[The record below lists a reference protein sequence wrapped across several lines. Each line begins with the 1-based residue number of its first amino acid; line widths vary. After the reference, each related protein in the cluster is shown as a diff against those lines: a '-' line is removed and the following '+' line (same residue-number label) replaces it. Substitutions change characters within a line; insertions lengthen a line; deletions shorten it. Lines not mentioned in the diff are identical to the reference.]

1 MKPTDIETFVQV
13 GALTVDPD
21 GSRAVAALSHASLG
35 ADATVG
41 QLWELPL
48 DDGAGPAR
56 ARRLT
61 RGRRDLAPRF
71 SPDGRL
77 LAFLRAV
84 PGGKPQV
91 HVVDARGGEPL
102 VVTDQPLGV
111 GSFTWSPDSTQIAFV
126 AAVPEAG
133 RYGTVDG
140 LGPDAEP
147 ARRITTVRYSGNGR
161 GYTIDKRT
169 HVFVVDVPDVAA
181 EPAYEPAPDVVPV
194 EGDGPADPP
203 SLVPAARRVTHVD
216 TDHGSPVFTADGE
229 RLLVIAALHDGRDTD
244 LRSDVW
250 SFPVPAHDADD
261 ARTAEPVRVT
271 GDEPLDVAAVAVG
284 PDGRA
289 WFVAAELGP
298 EGRDFVAR
306 TTAAYVAE
314 AVAGGFASPRRV
326 TDPAAH
332 DLALAGSDASLV
344 AVPGAVF
351 VAERR
356 RGRGPLLRVGADG
369 SVTRVLD
376 GDLEATALAVGD
388 GALVVAVATPG
399 SAGDVVAVF
408 LDDEHRPAGEPRTL
422 TDLGGPARASG
433 VVVPVEEEHPS
444 KDGTPVHGWV
454 AVPDGGRGQ
463 SGAHPV
469 LLMIHGGPFA
479 QYTVGLFDETQ
490 VYTSAGYAVVYCN
503 PRGSSGYGREH
514 GLAIKER
521 IGTVDLEDVLGF
533 LDGVLASHPELDA
546 DRVGIL
552 GGSYGGYLTA
562 WTIAHDHRFAAAVV
576 ERGYLDPEAFIG
588 TSDIG
593 SFFSEEY
600 TGADP
605 AHRATQS
612 PQAVV
617 DQVRTPTL
625 VVHSEQDLRCP
636 LSQAE
641 RYYAALR
648 RGGVDAEL
656 LVFPGE
662 NHELSRSGRPRH
674 RVQRFDAILDW
685 FGRYLPV

>member
-1 MKPTDIETFVQV
+1 MRPTDIETFTQV

-21 GSRAVAALSHASLG
+21 GSRAVVAVSYASLA

-48 DDGAGPAR
+48 GDEAGPGG

-102 VVTDQPLGV
+102 AVTDQPLGV
-111 GSFTWSPDSTQIAFV
+111 SDLAWSPDSARIAFV
-126 AAVPEAG
+126 AAVPEPG

-161 GYTIDKRT
+161 GYTIDKRS
-169 HVFVVDVPDVAA
+169 HVFVVDVPDVAG
-181 EPAYEPAPDVVPV
+181 EPSYEPAPDVPAEGGEDAAGESAVPV
-194 EGDGPADPP
+194 
-203 SLVPAARRVTHVD
+203 ARRATHVD

-244 LRSDVW
+244 LRTDVW
-250 SFPVPAHDADD
+250 SFPVPAGDADD
-261 ARTAEPVRVT
+261 EPAGEPVRVT
-271 GDEPLDVAAVAVG
+271 GDENLDVGAVTVG
-284 PDGRA
+284 PDGLV
-289 WFVAAELGP
+289 WFTSAEMGGS
-298 EGRDFVAR
+298 GRDFVAR
-306 TTAAYVAE
+306 TTAAYVVE
-314 AVAGGFASPRRV
+314 PGPNGWGEPRRV
-326 TDPAAH
+326 TDPAQH
-332 DLALAGSDASLV
+332 DLALAGSDAGLV
-344 AVPGAVF
+344 AVPGAVL
-351 VAERR
+351 VVDRS
-356 RGRGPLLRVGADG
+356 RGRGPVLRVDADG
-369 SVTRVLD
+369 EVTTVLD
-376 GDLEATALAVGD
+376 GDLEATGLAVG
-388 GALVVAVATPG
+388 GGTLAVGVVTPA
-399 SAGDVVAVF
+399 SAGDVVAVA
-408 LDDEHRPAGEPRTL
+408 LDDDHRPVGAPRAL
-422 TDLGGPARASG
+422 TDLGGAARASG

-444 KDGTPVHGWV
+444 ADGTPVHGWV
-454 AVPDGGRGQ
+454 AVPDGRAEG
-463 SGAHPV
+463 SGPHPV

-503 PRGSSGYGREH
+503 PRGSAGYGREH

-521 IGTVDLEDVLGF
+521 MGTVDLEDVLGF
-533 LDGVLASHPELDA
+533 LDGVLAAHPELDA

-562 WTIAHDHRFAAAVV
+562 WTVAHDHRFAAAVV
-576 ERGYLDPEAFIG
+576 ERGFLDPEAFIG

-605 AHRATQS
+605 AHRAAQS

-617 DQVRTPTL
+617 GQVRTPTL

-648 RGGVDAEL
+648 RGGVDSEL

-662 NHELSRSGRPRH
+662 NHELSRAGRPRH

>member
-1 MKPTDIETFVQV
+1 MRPSDIETFVQV
-13 GALTVDPD
+13 GALTVDPA
-21 GSRAVAALSHASLG
+21 GTRAVAALSRASLA

-48 DDGAGPAR
+48 AAEGGPGR

-77 LAFLRAV
+77 LAFLRAA

-102 VVTDQPLGV
+102 AVTDQPLGV
-111 GSFTWSPDSTQIAFV
+111 TDLAWSPDSTRIAFV
-126 AAVPEAG
+126 AAVPEPG

-161 GYTIDKRT
+161 GYTIDKRA

-181 EPAYEPAPDVVPV
+181 EPAYEQAPAAPS
-194 EGDGPADPP
+194 EGDHGDPP
-203 SLVPAARRVTHVD
+203 SAAPSTVPDARRVTRVE
-216 TDHGSPVFTADGE
+216 TDHASPVFTPDGE
-229 RLLVIAALHDGRDTD
+229 RLLVVAALHEGRDGD

-250 SFPVPAHDADD
+250 SFAVPSAGASADAV
-261 ARTAEPVRVT
+261 AEPVRVT
-271 GDEPLDVAAVAVG
+271 GADPLDVSALTVG
-284 PDGRA
+284 PDGLV
-289 WFVAAELGP
+289 WFTAAELGP
-298 EGRDFVAR
+298 GGRDFVAR
-306 TTAAYVAE
+306 TTAAYVVEQAD
-314 AVAGGFASPRRV
+314 GGFEVPRRV
-326 TDPAAH
+326 TDPAEH
-332 DLALAGSDASLV
+332 DLAGSDVGLV
-344 AVPGAVF
+344 AVPGALF
-351 VAERR
+351 VADRT
-356 RGRGPLLRVGADG
+356 RGRAPLLRVGADG
-369 SVTRVLD
+369 DLSTVLG
-376 GDLEATALAVGD
+376 GDVEATAVAVG
-388 GALVVAVATPG
+388 GESLVVAVVTSG
-399 SAGDVVAVF
+399 SAGDVVVLA
-408 LDDEHRPAGEPRTL
+408 LDDGLRPTGEPRPL
-422 TDLGGPARASG
+422 TDLGVAARASG

-444 KDGTPVHGWV
+444 ADGSAVHGWV
-454 AVPDGGRGQ
+454 AVPQ
-463 SGAHPV
+463 GAGPHPV

-490 VYTSAGYAVVYCN
+490 VWTSAGYAVVYCN
-503 PRGSSGYGREH
+503 PRGSAGYGREH

-521 IGTVDLEDVLGF
+521 MGTVDLRDVLGF
-533 LDGVLASHPELDA
+533 LDGALAAHPELDA

-576 ERGYLDPEAFIG
+576 ERGFLDPETFIG

-600 TGADP
+600 TGSDP
-605 AHRATQS
+605 ADRAAQS

-617 DQVRTPTL
+617 EQVRTPTL

-662 NHELSRSGRPRH
+662 NHELSRAGRPRH
-674 RVQRFDAILDW
+674 RVERFDAILEW